1 MTVPER
7 IDPGWAWDDGLSLVP
22 FISQAVKAG
31 DWLYISG
38 QVALDPGGNVVGRGD
53 MRAQSQRVF
62 ENIEAILQQ
71 AGGALDNLVRITA
84 YLTDMSRYPEYN
96 EVRTKFLGARPPA
109 STTIQV
115 SGLAFEGLL
124 VEVDA
129 VAHL

>member
-1 MTVPER
+1 MTVRER
-7 IDPGWAWDDGLSLVP
+7 VDPGWAWDDRLSL
-22 FISQAVKAG
+22 SQAVKAG

-38 QVALDPGGNVVGRGD
+38 QVALDPGGNVVGKGD
-53 MRAQSQRVF
+53 MRTQSQRVF

-96 EVRTKFLGARPPA
+96 EVRTKFLGTCPPA

>member
-1 MTVPER
+1 MTVRER
-7 IDPGWAWDDGLSLVP
+7 VDPGWAWDDRLSL
-22 FISQAVKAG
+22 SQAVKAG

-38 QVALDPGGNVVGRGD
+38 QVALDPGGNVVGKGD

-96 EVRTKFLGARPPA
+96 EVRTKFLGTCPPA

>member
-7 IDPGWAWDDGLSLVP
+7 IDPGWAWDDGLSLA
-22 FISQAVKAG
+22 QAVKAG

>member
-7 IDPGWAWDDGLSLVP
+7 IDPGWAWDDGLSL
-22 FISQAVKAG
+22 SQAVKAG

-38 QVALDPGGNVVGRGD
+38 QVALDPGGNVVGRGN

>member
-7 IDPGWAWDDGLSLVP
+7 IDPGWAWDDGLSL
-22 FISQAVKAG
+22 SQAVKAG

-38 QVALDPGGNVVGRGD
+38 QVALDPGGNVVGKGD

-129 VAHL
+129 AAHL

>member
-7 IDPGWAWDDGLSLVP
+7 IDPGWAWDDGLSL
-22 FISQAVKAG
+22 SQAVKAG

-38 QVALDPGGNVVGRGD
+38 QVALDPGGNIVGRGD

>member
-7 IDPGWAWDDGLSLVP
+7 IDPGWSWDDRLSL
-22 FISQAVKAG
+22 SQAVKVG

-38 QVALDPGGNVVGRGD
+38 QIALDPGGNVVGKGD

-62 ENIEAILQQ
+62 ENIAAILQQ
-71 AGGALDNLVRITA
+71 AGGTVDNLVRITA
-84 YLTDMSRYPEYN
+84 YLTDMSRYREYN

-109 STTIQV
+109 STTVQV
-115 SGLAFEGLL
+115 SGLAFDGLV

-129 VAHL
+129 VAYL

>member
-7 IDPGWAWDDGLSLVP
+7 IDPGWAWDDGLSL
-22 FISQAVKAG
+22 SQAVKAG